1 MRTPYQF
8 RNILDEWLLSSFKWS
23 AECIRGRRFL
33 QVMKHTDSLLL
44 AWQKTISRKGDA
56 AAVFDATG
64 RIARSFRDIEEHA
77 RGFEP
82 KMDELVPGT
91 VVAVQIGNHEDWP
104 AIFIAC
110 LRKQMVLLPLD
121 QSIGEHQRNTAL
133 EICSAS
139 AVISALSAEVL
150 AKENI
155 PNGNSLQ
162 IVRLRIPDTA
172 ADWGE
177 NVPSLLKLTSGT
189 TAAPRAIRFRSH
201 QLLADCNQIC
211 ETMDISD
218 NDLNFGVIPV
228 SHSYGFSN
236 LLTPLIA
243 RGVPMVMS
251 RDRTPRAVLA
261 DLART
266 GATVFPG
273 TPAFYQAFGE
283 IGDVPPLPKLRL
295 CISAGAPLSSAVAR
309 KFFEKFKQP
318 IHSFYG
324 ASECGG
330 ICYDRDGTI
339 FEDCLVGAPMEGVE
353 IELVDETEAASQ
365 IRVRSAAVSEGYFP
379 EADERKL
386 GNGVFVPDDLL
397 ARHNSAL
404 KIVGRVSDV
413 INVAG
418 KKVNPA
424 EVEAHLLR
432 FNGVRQA
439 VVFGRPTGAG
449 LRNEEVMACVL
460 GSPEVTESDLVR
472 FCRTAL
478 STWQVPKRI
487 FVVDIIPSNERG
499 KISRRE
505 LARRFSEDH

>member
-1 MRTPYQF
+1 
-8 RNILDEWLLSSFKWS
+8 
-23 AECIRGRRFL
+23 
-33 QVMKHTDSLLL
+33 MKHGDPLLL
-44 AWQKTISRKGDA
+44 AWQETISRKGDA
-56 AAVFDATG
+56 AAVFDAAG
-64 RIARSFRDIEEHA
+64 RIARSFRDVEEHA

-82 KMDELVPGT
+82 KMDQLAPGA

-110 LRKQMVLLPLD
+110 LRQQLVVLPLD
-121 QSIGEHQRNTAL
+121 QSIGAQQRDAAL
-133 EICSAS
+133 EICRAN
-139 AVISALSAEVL
+139 AVISALSAEASV
-150 AKENI
+150 KENVATRNSPEII
-155 PNGNSLQ
+155 P
-162 IVRLRIPDTA
+162 LRTADTA

-177 NVPSLLKLTSGT
+177 NRPSLLKLTSGT

-211 ETMDISD
+211 ETMDISE

-228 SHSYGFSN
+228 THSYGFSN

-251 RDRTPRAVLA
+251 RDGTPRAVIA

-283 IGDVPPLPKLRL
+283 IGDVPTLPKLRL
-295 CISAGAPLSSAVAR
+295 CISAGAPLSSVVAK
-309 KFFEKFKQP
+309 KFFTKFKQP

-330 ICYDRDGTI
+330 ICYDRQGTT
-339 FEDCLVGAPMEGVE
+339 FEDGLVGEPMEGVE
-353 IELVDETEAASQ
+353 IDLLDPIESATR
-365 IRVRSAAVSEGYFP
+365 IRVHSAAVSDGYFP
-379 EADERKL
+379 EPDNQKL
-386 GNGVFVPDDLL
+386 GNGVFLPDDLL
-397 ARHNSAL
+397 QRQNSAL
-404 KIVGRVSDV
+404 KIVGRISDV

-424 EVEAHLLR
+424 EVEAHLVR
-432 FNGVRQA
+432 FKGVRQA

-449 LRNEEVMACVL
+449 LRNEEVAACVL
-460 GSPEVTESDLVR
+460 ASPNVSENDLLR
-472 FCRTAL
+472 FCRNSL
-478 STWQVPKRI
+478 SGWQVPKRI
-487 FVVDIIPSNERG
+487 FIVDMIPTNERG

-505 LARRFSEDH
+505 LARQFSGRDDTSPLRTLAS